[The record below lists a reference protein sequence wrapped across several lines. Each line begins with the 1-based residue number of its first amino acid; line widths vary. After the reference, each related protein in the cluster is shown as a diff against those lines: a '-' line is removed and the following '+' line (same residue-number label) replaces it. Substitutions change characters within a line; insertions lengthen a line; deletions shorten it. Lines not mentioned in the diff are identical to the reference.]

1 MSRGFGG
8 VTRHEVRLDGEVPVA
23 VSVTLGHGVE
33 AEVDLVT
40 RALTQRLGPPLKPKQ
55 SAWVVEIAEFLAR
68 QHLLE
73 SAATRREQQLQTGG
87 QATIAFEPRLKPGM
101 IWWG

>member
-8 VTRHEVRLDGEVPVA
+8 VTRHEVRLDGAVPVA
-23 VSVTLGHGVE
+23 VSMTLGHGVE

-40 RALTQRLGPPLKPKQ
+40 RVVTQRLGPPLKPKQ
-55 SAWVVEIAEFLAR
+55 SVWVLEIAEFLAR

-73 SAATRREQQLQTGG
+73 AAEIRREQQNQTGG
-87 QATIAFEPRLKPGM
+87 QATIAFEPRLKPDM